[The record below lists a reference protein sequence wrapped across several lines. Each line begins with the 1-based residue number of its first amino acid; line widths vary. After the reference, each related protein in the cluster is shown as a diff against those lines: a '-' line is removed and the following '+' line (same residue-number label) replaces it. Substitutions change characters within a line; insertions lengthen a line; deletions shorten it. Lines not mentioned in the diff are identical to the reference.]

1 LLNQKLHE
9 QGLLRI
15 AEGIDVARHY
25 GGETGESRKTFSMLV
40 FLRPH
45 RGLHDILYEFHFP
58 LRKDVLPEQFPEERA
73 LETRR

>member
-15 AEGIDVARHY
+15 AGVIDVAWHY
-25 GGETGESRKTFSMLV
+25 SGELGESRKTFSMLV

-45 RGLHDILYEFHFP
+45 QGLHDILYAFHFP
-58 LRKDVLPEQFPEERA
+58 LRRHVLPEQFPEEHP
-73 LETRR
+73 LETHR